1 MAVSDNPFLTTQEA
15 LSFYHSS
22 DLVPDDQFLEPIAED
37 EVEEDDLY
45 FGRNFRWD
53 VSRSACIVEVP
64 VDKIMF
70 TEGNLWNFNYAEAL
84 IELGHS
90 GDRPIFL
97 PPAGR
102 FSRID
107 EDDYLSSK
115 KYYENGE
122 LEYQKGMTKPWT
134 KRDIDSFYVQL
145 IDGNHRALAAMI
157 LGEIWIPVAVGPN
170 YRPFVRDDEML

>member
-22 DLVPDDQFLEPIAED
+22 DLVSDDQFLEPID
-37 EVEEDDLY
+37 EKDVDKEDLY

-53 VSRSACIVEVP
+53 ISRSACIVEVP
-64 VDKIMF
+64 TDKIMF
-70 TEGNLWNFNYAEAL
+70 MEDNSWNFDHAEAL
-84 IELGHS
+84 VDLGRS

-97 PPAGR
+97 PPSGR
-102 FSRID
+102 FFRID
-107 EDDYLSSK
+107 KDDYLNSK

-122 LEYQKGMTKPWT
+122 LEYQRGMIKSWS

-157 LGEIWIPVAVGPN
+157 LGEIWIPVAIGPN
-170 YRPFVRDDEML
+170 YRQFVREDEML